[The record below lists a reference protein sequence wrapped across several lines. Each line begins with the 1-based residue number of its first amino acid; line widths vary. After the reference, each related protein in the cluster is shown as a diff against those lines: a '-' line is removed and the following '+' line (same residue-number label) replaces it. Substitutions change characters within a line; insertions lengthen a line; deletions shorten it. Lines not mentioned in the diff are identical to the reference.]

1 MYFYVYISFLSQDR
15 STMNRK
21 RERVKFAWLDKAKD
35 SPRKLMKN
43 SVGVAQPTCLDGDDQ
58 DGGMREAGSPGL
70 NTSTGSA
77 GLGDM
82 EAMCLSTPRSTPK
95 ARLKLTG
102 CHRAL
107 LKKNSPGEVS
117 NKINY
122 EFSNFCS

>member
-1 MYFYVYISFLSQDR
+1 MYLYVYISFLSQDR

-43 SVGVAQPTCLDGDDQ
+43 SVGMAQPTCWDGDQ
-58 DGGMREAGSPGL
+58 DGGIREAGSPGL

-82 EAMCLSTPRSTPK
+82 EDMCLSTPRSTPK
-95 ARLKLTG
+95 ARLKLMG

-117 NKINY
+117 NNINY
-122 EFSNFCS
+122 ELM